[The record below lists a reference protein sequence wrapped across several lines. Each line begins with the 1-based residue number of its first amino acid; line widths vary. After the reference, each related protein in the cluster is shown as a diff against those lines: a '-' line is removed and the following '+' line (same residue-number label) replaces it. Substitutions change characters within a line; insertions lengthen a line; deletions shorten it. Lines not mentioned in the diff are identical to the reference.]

1 MDSRPGDSRMVG
13 CLLLEGNTCTGIS
26 DTHPQCQIE
35 RSSKSRLDA
44 TNQPTE
50 PAAASAINRR

>member
-13 CLLLEGNTCTGIS
+13 CLLLEG
-26 DTHPQCQIE
+26 DTRTRNQDTYFHYRIE
-35 RSSKSRLDA
+35 QSREGRLDA